1 MCEFRIYFE
10 CLEQANDYI
19 KPIINEVIKGFD
31 IKINLVK
38 RPKKTEQLPEGSI
51 YALYSLTT
59 PDILITGVSQN
70 IEYPLALIEF
80 TEAVQTEDHELQRSY
95 GALAAYLAQMFYI
108 KISGEKKSDKEFGGA
123 EYNPYSTPKI
133 LIDTFSYEGFIIAD
147 WQTNGGYNLQR
158 SENLFGCPP
167 DISILKDVLQSITK
181 TFLQNSY
188 NWFKNTLVMLKARQS
203 YQSFRRKVDNAAG
216 SQELLKEWQSRE
228 VRNRNL
234 NKLRYFVRK
243 NWIGAKINRFSHAMD
258 PDRGILTFISFIFS
272 QTHKVY
278 GVYALVR
285 PRNDDLKDDIT
296 NLAALKNHLNKALE
310 NDKNGIPRWFAA
322 ELKEIV
328 QTATSQTQEIDFQ
341 PIWEKYKDKISENK
355 VILTMAYMVD
365 GIYLNHNGIR
375 LYWDRYKL
383 LGNPNENFLS
393 LFKTFFGFTNFTL
406 PVPIEYIQNEVD
418 EDEVTYTLIHKVFI
432 PNKFHIISIS
442 YPGSQGGCAIL
453 PDPQKGKSQ
462 PREYPDI
469 IALPPFKNPEID
481 VLLNESKGMFS
492 LSSIQK
498 DTEKILRYK
507 TSANLQAALKETLV
521 MAEVFDK
528 NDRIHKIL
536 IGIAF
541 GLKSDTPT
549 TWKPDQVDFIFRI
562 VNRKKWSIGIFN
574 QALRDL
580 IPKIEGDT
588 NFPVIYKIVSKKTA
602 KKQTKIFESY

>member
-31 IKINLVK
+31 IKITLVK

-108 KISGEKKSDKEFGGA
+108 KISGEKKSDKKFGGA

-133 LIDTFSYEGFIIAD
+133 LIDKFSYEGFIIAD
-147 WQTNGGYNLQR
+147 WQTNGNYNLQR

-203 YQSFRRKVDNAAG
+203 YQSFRQKVDNAAG

-278 GVYALVR
+278 GIYALVR

-383 LGNPNENFLS
+383 LGNLNENFLS
-393 LFKTFFGFTNFTL
+393 SFKTFFGFTNFTL
-406 PVPIEYIQNEVD
+406 TVPIEYIQNEVD

-536 IGIAF
+536 IGVAF

-588 NFPVIYKIVSKKTA
+588 NFPVIYKIVSKKTV